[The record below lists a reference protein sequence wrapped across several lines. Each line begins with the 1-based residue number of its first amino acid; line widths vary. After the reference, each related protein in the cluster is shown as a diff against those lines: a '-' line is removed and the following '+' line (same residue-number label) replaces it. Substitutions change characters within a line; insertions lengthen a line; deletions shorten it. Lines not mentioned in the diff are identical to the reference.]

1 MDIFAY
7 SMLCFTS
14 LFTLMDP
21 LGVMP
26 VFLQMTEGMSAGE
39 RRSIA
44 LKSCALTF
52 VILVLFHFFG
62 ISTNGF
68 RIAGGIIIFK
78 IGYDMLQ
85 AHFTHVKL
93 NENEKKEYSRNIT
106 VTPLAVPMLC
116 GPGVISSGI
125 TLMEDAPEHIFK
137 IALVCVIALVCLLSF
152 SILCVSTRLL
162 IILGEPGNNV
172 MMRLMGLI
180 LMVIAVE
187 CFINGMQPV
196 LTDILRQAHACP

>member
-52 VILVLFHFFG
+52 VILVLFTLCGRFLFHFFG

-116 GPGVISSGI
+116 
-125 TLMEDAPEHIFK
+125 
-137 IALVCVIALVCLLSF
+137 VIALVCLLSF
-152 SILCVSTRLL
+152 IILCVSTRLL
-162 IILGEPGNNV
+162 KILGETGNNV

>member
-52 VILVLFHFFG
+52 VILVLF
-62 ISTNGF
+62 T
-68 RIAGGIIIFK
+68 
-78 IGYDMLQ
+78 
-85 AHFTHVKL
+85 
-93 NENEKKEYSRNIT
+93 
-106 VTPLAVPMLC
+106 LC
-116 GPGVISSGI
+116 GRFLFHFSGSRPMVSGLREVSSSLKSDM
-125 TLMEDAPEHIFK
+125 TCCRHTSPM
-137 IALVCVIALVCLLSF
+137 
-152 SILCVSTRLL
+152 
-162 IILGEPGNNV
+162 
-172 MMRLMGLI
+172 
-180 LMVIAVE
+180 
-187 CFINGMQPV
+187 
-196 LTDILRQAHACP
+196 

>member
-52 VILVLFHFFG
+52 VILVLFTLCGRFLFHF
-62 ISTNGF
+62 
-68 RIAGGIIIFK
+68 IIIFK

-152 SILCVSTRLL
+152 IILCVSTRLL
-162 IILGEPGNNV
+162 KILGETGNNV

>member
-1 MDIFAY
+1 
-7 SMLCFTS
+7 
-14 LFTLMDP
+14 
-21 LGVMP
+21 
-26 VFLQMTEGMSAGE
+26 MSAGE

-52 VILVLFHFFG
+52 VILVLFTLCGRFLFHFFG

-93 NENEKKEYSRNIT
+93 NENEKKNIPGNIT

-137 IALVCVIALVCLLSF
+137 IALGFA
-152 SILCVSTRLL
+152 
-162 IILGEPGNNV
+162 
-172 MMRLMGLI
+172 
-180 LMVIAVE
+180 
-187 CFINGMQPV
+187 
-196 LTDILRQAHACP
+196 

>member
-52 VILVLFHFFG
+52 VILVLFTLRSEERRVG
-62 ISTNGF
+62 
-68 RIAGGIIIFK
+68 
-78 IGYDMLQ
+78 
-85 AHFTHVKL
+85 
-93 NENEKKEYSRNIT
+93 KECRSRWS
-106 VTPLAVPMLC
+106 PY
-116 GPGVISSGI
+116 
-125 TLMEDAPEHIFK
+125 H
-137 IALVCVIALVCLLSF
+137 
-152 SILCVSTRLL
+152 
-162 IILGEPGNNV
+162 
-172 MMRLMGLI
+172 
-180 LMVIAVE
+180 
-187 CFINGMQPV
+187 
-196 LTDILRQAHACP
+196 

>member
-1 MDIFAY
+1 
-7 SMLCFTS
+7 
-14 LFTLMDP
+14 
-21 LGVMP
+21 
-26 VFLQMTEGMSAGE
+26 
-39 RRSIA
+39 
-44 LKSCALTF
+44 
-52 VILVLFHFFG
+52 
-62 ISTNGF
+62 
-68 RIAGGIIIFK
+68 
-78 IGYDMLQ
+78 MLQ

-152 SILCVSTRLL
+152 IILCVSTRLL
-162 IILGEPGNNV
+162 KILGETGNNV
-172 MMRLMGLI
+172 MM
-180 LMVIAVE
+180 IAVE

>member
-52 VILVLFHFFG
+52 VILVLF
-62 ISTNGF
+62 T
-68 RIAGGIIIFK
+68 
-78 IGYDMLQ
+78 
-85 AHFTHVKL
+85 
-93 NENEKKEYSRNIT
+93 
-106 VTPLAVPMLC
+106 LC
-116 GPGVISSGI
+116 GRSCSIFSGSRPMVSGLREVSSSLKSDM
-125 TLMEDAPEHIFK
+125 TCCRHTSPM
-137 IALVCVIALVCLLSF
+137 
-152 SILCVSTRLL
+152 
-162 IILGEPGNNV
+162 
-172 MMRLMGLI
+172 
-180 LMVIAVE
+180 
-187 CFINGMQPV
+187 
-196 LTDILRQAHACP
+196 

>member
-1 MDIFAY
+1 
-7 SMLCFTS
+7 MLCFTS

-52 VILVLFHFFG
+52 VILVLFTLCGRFLFHFFG

-137 IALVCVIALVCLLSF
+137 IALVCVIALVCLLSDRK
-152 SILCVSTRLL
+152 SV
-162 IILGEPGNNV
+162 V
-172 MMRLMGLI
+172 
-180 LMVIAVE
+180 
-187 CFINGMQPV
+187 
-196 LTDILRQAHACP
+196 

>member
-52 VILVLFHFFG
+52 VILVLFTLCGRFLFHFFG

-78 IGYDMLQ
+78 IGYDTAGTL
-85 AHFTHVKL
+85 HPCET
-93 NENEKKEYSRNIT
+93 EREREKRIFQEHHRHASCRSD
-106 VTPLAVPMLC
+106 AVR
-116 GPGVISSGI
+116 SGCN
-125 TLMEDAPEHIFK
+125 FK
-137 IALVCVIALVCLLSF
+137 
-152 SILCVSTRLL
+152 RH
-162 IILGEPGNNV
+162 N
-172 MMRLMGLI
+172 
-180 LMVIAVE
+180 
-187 CFINGMQPV
+187 
-196 LTDILRQAHACP
+196 TDGRCP